1 MDSNKI
7 KDLAIKHVEKVI
19 LAIFAVVSAF
29 LVYQAMQLPEFTQE
43 PTRLRDDATR
53 VKNEVDDDHTDAII
67 PEREALAID
76 IVERTKRTIKP
87 VDIKVGYAQIAPWI
101 EVERNDSFK
110 RRDPE
115 LFAPLKLQMKS
126 VIGTMAVR
134 SKDGE
139 YELAKLEPADPIVV
153 EEKKERPRRSSRR
166 GRGMAGDE
174 GMYGED
180 MSGMM
185 GMDEDMSGMMGM
197 EMSGMMG
204 PEGSMAGA
212 AVRRLDPKN
221 KFSLYSVPATLTD
234 FKTGGVMKP
243 VPTVARFIAG
253 TAALPHKAI
262 YESFS
267 KSLADSSNYRP
278 EDRDTP
284 KYWNFQVQRADV
296 TDKSV
301 DQLAE
306 GDWVDRK
313 DREFHM
319 KSAAILWAG
328 TAPELVPFDYRDDLL
343 TMWIPPMLM
352 EDYSSFALHPMIPML
367 TKLEIK
373 ALEKPETIV
382 EDPWKRMGEGGIFEG
397 IDIKRTDVNL
407 NEVGREG
414 GMMMESGYQTNS
426 PFGFAGVEE
435 DPSNY
440 KLIRFFDFDYSS
452 FDNLSPKPGRKYVYR
467 VRVSVKDPNFPDNP
481 LLQPAAK
488 TLHPD
493 AYDRVSEL
501 QAKAEKKYAPERAK
515 GTRKSISEF
524 RDFERWTPWSEPSAP
539 VSLPT
544 ENTVLAG
551 PVVPPSIKM
560 LNFKNRSIPYAKSE
574 PTVKMVVSKFDAA
587 LRTRVPMQIEA
598 TEGTVLSK
606 TAESTDVI
614 DPLTLEIKKL
624 PNAKISN
631 RSTVI
636 AIDGGNPL
644 AIVSSD
650 DLKEPGNVLI
660 FKDNGEL
667 DVSNEVDDL
676 QPYRIYSFADEK
688 GE

>member
-7 KDLAIKHVEKVI
+7 KELAIKHVEKVI

-29 LVYQAMQLPEFTQE
+29 LVYQATQLPEFTQE

-87 VDIKVGYAQIAPWI
+87 VDIKIGYTQVGTWKEIP
-101 EVERNDSFK
+101 RNESFK

-115 LFAPLKLQMKS
+115 LFAPLKLKMNS
-126 VIGTMAVR
+126 VIGTMAIR
-134 SKDGE
+134 SKDGV
-139 YELAKLEPADPIVV
+139 YSLAELEPADPIVV

-166 GRGMAGDE
+166 GRGMGSDE
-174 GMYGED
+174 GMYDE

-185 GMDEDMSGMMGM
+185 GMEEDMSGMMGM

-204 PEGSMAGA
+204 TEGSMAGA
-212 AVRRLDPKN
+212 AVRRLDPNYK
-221 KFSLYSVPATLTD
+221 KSLYSVPATLTD
-234 FKTGGVMKP
+234 FRTGGQMKP
-243 VPTVARFIAG
+243 VPMVARFIAG

-267 KSLADSSNYRP
+267 RSLSDSSNYRP

-301 DQLAE
+301 DQLVDS
-306 GDWVDRK
+306 DWIDRK
-313 DREFHM
+313 DRKFHTTI
-319 KSAAILWAG
+319 AAVLWAG
-328 TAPELVPFDYRDDLL
+328 TAPELVPVDYRDDLL

-352 EDYSSFALHPMIPML
+352 EDYSGFALHPMIPML
-367 TKLEIK
+367 TKAELET
-373 ALEKPETIV
+373 LNKPVV
-382 EDPWKRMGEGGIFEG
+382 EVDNPEDILGKGKIFDG

-407 NEVGREG
+407 NEAGRED
-414 GMMMESGYQTNS
+414 GMMMDSGYQMTS
-426 PFGFAGVEE
+426 PYGFAGVEE
-435 DPSNY
+435 NPSNY
-440 KLIRFFDFDYSS
+440 KMIRFFDFDYS
-452 FDNLSPKPGRKYVYR
+452 FDDTSPKPGRKYVYR

-488 TLHPD
+488 TLHPE
-493 AYDRVSEL
+493 AYERVSEL

-515 GTRKSISEF
+515 GTRRSISEF
-524 RDFERWTPWSEPSAP
+524 RDFERWTPWSEPSEP

-551 PVVPPSIKM
+551 PVVPPSTKT
-560 LNFKNRSIPYAKSE
+560 LNFRNRSIPYAKNE
-574 PTVKMVVSKFDAA
+574 PTAKMVVSKFDAA
-587 LRTRVPMQIEA
+587 LRTRVPMQIDA

-624 PNAKISN
+624 PDAKISN

-644 AIVSSD
+644 SIVTSD
-650 DLKEPGNVLI
+650 DLKEPGSVLI
-660 FKDNGEL
+660 FKDNGKL
-667 DVSNEVDDL
+667 DVSSEVDDL

>member
-7 KDLAIKHVEKVI
+7 KELAIKHVEKVI
-19 LAIFAVVSAF
+19 LAIFAIVSAF
-29 LVYQAMQLPEFTQE
+29 LVYQATQLPEFTQE

-67 PEREALAID
+67 PDREALAID

-87 VDIKVGYAQIAPWI
+87 VDIKIGYTQVGTWK
-101 EVERNDSFK
+101 EVQRNDSFK

-126 VIGTMAVR
+126 VIGTMAIR

-139 YELAKLEPADPIVV
+139 YSLANLEPADPIVV
-153 EEKKERPRRSSRR
+153 EEKKERPSRRSSRR

-174 GMYGED
+174 GMYGDE
-180 MSGMM
+180 MM
-185 GMDEDMSGMMGM
+185 GMEDEMSGMMGM

-204 PEGSMAGA
+204 MEGSMAGA
-212 AVRRLDPKN
+212 AVRRLDPEN
-221 KFSLYSVPATLTD
+221 KKSLYSVPATLTE
-234 FKTGGVMKP
+234 FKSGGAMKP
-243 VPTVARFIAG
+243 KPMVVRFIAG

-267 KSLADSSNYRP
+267 RSLKDSANYRP

-313 DREFHM
+313 DRKFHTTI
-319 KSAAILWAG
+319 AAVLWAG
-328 TAPELVPFDYRDDLL
+328 TAPELVPVDYRDDLL

-352 EDYSSFALHPMIPML
+352 EDYSGFVLHPMIPML
-367 TKLEIK
+367 TKAELETLNAPVVDVDDPMK
-373 ALEKPETIV
+373 RLEG
-382 EDPWKRMGEGGIFEG
+382 DNIFEG

-407 NEVGREG
+407 NETGREG
-414 GMMMESGYQTNS
+414 MMMDSGYQMNS
-426 PFGFAGVEE
+426 PYGFAGVEE
-435 DPSNY
+435 NPSNY
-440 KLIRFFDFDYSS
+440 KLIRFYDFEYS
-452 FDNLSPKPGRKYVYR
+452 FDKGPRPQPGRKYVYR

-488 TLHPD
+488 TLHPE
-493 AYDRVSEL
+493 AYERVSEL
-501 QAKAEKKYAPERAK
+501 QAKAEKDYAPERAK
-515 GTRKSISEF
+515 GTRRSISEF
-524 RDFERWTPWSEPSAP
+524 RQFERWTPWSEPSEP

-551 PVVPPSIKM
+551 PVVPPSVKN
-560 LNFKNRSIPYAKSE
+560 LNFKNRSVPYAKNE
-574 PTVKMVVSKFDAA
+574 PTAKMVVSKFDFSLA
-587 LRTRVPMQIEA
+587 TRVPMQIDA
-598 TEGTVLSK
+598 TEGSVLSK

-624 PNAKISN
+624 PDAAINN

-644 AIVSSD
+644 SIVTDD
-650 DLKEPGNVLI
+650 DLKEPGSILI

-667 DVSNEVDDL
+667 DVASEVDDL